1 MKHTVSKSSP
11 SASVSALNFTSWI
24 KRFIM
29 PALLLMLVLSS
40 CSGKIEMAVR
50 SDYSTRVAVKM
61 DIPEALS
68 ARIRQI
74 GNIGASA
81 PLFDVVKIR
90 NEFSARK
97 TLLLVDASS
106 ASKDAMTAV
115 LWVPNLE
122 ELARD
127 TSLTPPGMIRFETV
141 PGAQAQSALRELS
154 ITIDKSN
161 AARAFA
167 LFPGI
172 DSQLVD
178 SLSPPAL
185 EEQSITAN
193 EYRMNLENVIIGK
206 KAMPAFDACALEVNL
221 TAPKTIVSATG
232 GIATGQTFKAKISLF
247 DLLVLE
253 KPIVLAVRWIN

>member
-1 MKHTVSKSSP
+1 MYNAHGNQSPITRTQCCSSRVRHLYLP
-11 SASVSALNFTSWI
+11 ILALI
-24 KRFIM
+24 LI
-29 PALLLMLVLSS
+29 VSS

-50 SDYSTRVAVKM
+50 SDYSARVAVKM

-74 GNIGASA
+74 GGMNASA
-81 PLFDVVKIR
+81 SLFDTAKIR
-90 NEFSARK
+90 NEFSTRK

-122 ELARD
+122 DLAKD

-141 PGAQAQSALRELS
+141 PGTQAQGALRELS
-154 ITIDKSN
+154 LMINKSN

-172 DSQLVD
+172 DSRLVD

-185 EEQSITAN
+185 EEQSITAD

-206 KAMPAFDACALEVNL
+206 KAMPAFDACALEITL
-221 TAPKTIVSATG
+221 TAPKTIVSSTG
-232 GIATGQTFKAKISLF
+232 GTAAGQTFKAKISLF

-253 KPIVLAVRWIN
+253 KPIILAVRWIN

>member
-1 MKHTVSKSSP
+1 MKHAISKSRS
-11 SASVSALNFTSWI
+11 SASVRNFSPWT
-24 KRFIM
+24 KRFSL
-29 PALLLMLVLSS
+29 PALLFLLAFSS

-50 SDYSTRVAVKM
+50 SDYSARLAVKL

-68 ARIRQI
+68 TRIRQI

-81 PLFDVVKIR
+81 PLFDVIKIR
-90 NEFSARK
+90 NEFSTRK

-106 ASKDAMTAV
+106 TSKDAMTAV
-115 LWVPNLE
+115 LWVPNIE

-141 PGAQAQSALRELS
+141 PGTQAQGTLRELA
-154 ITIDKSN
+154 ITINKSN
-161 AARAFA
+161 AAQAFA

-172 DSQLVD
+172 DSRLVD

-185 EEQSITAN
+185 EEQRITAN

-253 KPIVLAVRWIN
+253 KPIVLSVRWIN

>member
-1 MKHTVSKSSP
+1 MRHAP
-11 SASVSALNFTSWI
+11 SNDIIRASVSGNAPRTNV
-24 KRFIM
+24 
-29 PALLLMLVLSS
+29 LVLLAMLAMLAFLS
-40 CSGKIEMAVR
+40 CSGKVEMAVR
-50 SDYSTRVAVKM
+50 SDYSARLAVKM

-68 ARIRQI
+68 TRIRQI
-74 GNIGASA
+74 GNISASA
-81 PLFDVVKIR
+81 PLFDVAKIR
-90 NEFSARK
+90 NEFSTRK

-106 ASKDAMTAV
+106 PSKDAMTAV

-141 PGAQAQSALRELS
+141 PGTQAQGTLREIA
-154 ITIDKSN
+154 ITIDKTN
-161 AARAFA
+161 AAQAFA

-172 DSQLVD
+172 DARLVD

-185 EEQSITAN
+185 EEHSITAT

-232 GIATGQTFKAKISLF
+232 GTAAGQTFKAKISLF

-253 KPIVLAVRWIN
+253 KPIVLSVRWIN

>member
-1 MKHTVSKSSP
+1 MKHAVSKSSP
-11 SASVSALNFTSWI
+11 SARTLDFSPWT
-24 KRFIM
+24 KRFLF
-29 PALLLMLVLSS
+29 PALLLMLAFSS
-40 CSGKIEMAVR
+40 CSGKIETAVR
-50 SDYSTRVAVKM
+50 SDYSARIAVKM

-81 PLFDVVKIR
+81 SLFDVAKIR

-122 ELARD
+122 DLARD

-141 PGAQAQSALRELS
+141 SGTQAQGVLRELS

-172 DSQLVD
+172 DSRLVD

-232 GIATGQTFKAKISLF
+232 GTVAGQTFKAKISLF